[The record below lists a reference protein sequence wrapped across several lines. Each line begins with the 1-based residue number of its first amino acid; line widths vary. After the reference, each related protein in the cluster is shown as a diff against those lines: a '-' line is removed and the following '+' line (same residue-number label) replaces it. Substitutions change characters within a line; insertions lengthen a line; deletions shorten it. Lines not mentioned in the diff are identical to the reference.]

1 MHGLAFL
8 LSGVLSSSS
17 GFRSLL
23 EAFQV
28 SGKLFSQGS
37 ADHGFSSRLRAR
49 TPTPPPYT
57 PAPLAPFSSFLAFSF
72 AVFFLS
78 GLLGGHPGSFSQ
90 RTPVPP
96 PPHPRGKR
104 ERADY
109 GSVCVCVCASTPVS
123 KDFVYSTCRGTW
135 RAFRHHVQRSYLTH
149 GK

>member
-57 PAPLAPFSSFLAFSF
+57 PAPLAPFSSFLAFSL
-72 AVFFLS
+72 ALFFLS
-78 GLLGGHPGSFSQ
+78 GLLGEHPSSFSQ
-90 RTPVPP
+90 RTPPS
-96 PPHPRGKR
+96 PHPYRQKKR
-104 ERADY
+104 ARRIA
-109 GSVCVCVCASTPVS
+109 GFLFASTSVS
-123 KDFVYSTCRGTW
+123 KEPASHNSPLVDKVLYSRGIRLPVTNLI
-135 RAFRHHVQRSYLTH
+135 Q
-149 GK
+149 

>member
-109 GSVCVCVCASTPVS
+109 GSVCVCVCVCQHLYPRILYTVHAGGHGVRS
-123 KDFVYSTCRGTW
+123 GTMSNE
-135 RAFRHHVQRSYLTH
+135 AT
-149 GK
+149 